1 VRMASWQP
9 RASLSRPTP
18 SCGDLGGSPSS
29 AGGTLRRSQSHST
42 PCWRASWQRPPSTR
56 PLLQPWDFALSARSA
71 GPRLRARRAEIAFST
86 PSLPPQ
92 ALSRPAPR
100 GQHGEGTTSPPP
112 GRAHCRWA
120 GVGVQRREPS
130 CLCPHGRVNHHLR
143 SWERGSLLLS
153 ATRCPADTTRSFR
166 RSALL
171 PFGAGGMCPSS
182 IQRADVKFGRRVSNI
197 GRCSRLGK

>member
-1 VRMASWQP
+1 MCNLTREARRVELSPSLQVGHWRADSMSDLLWAALASTIGFYMHVSARARSNHIVYRLMHARAKVLWGMSVRMASWQP

-120 GVGVQRREPS
+120 GV
-130 CLCPHGRVNHHLR
+130 
-143 SWERGSLLLS
+143 
-153 ATRCPADTTRSFR
+153 
-166 RSALL
+166 
-171 PFGAGGMCPSS
+171 
-182 IQRADVKFGRRVSNI
+182 
-197 GRCSRLGK
+197 